1 MHTDKRNS
9 FHYKLLAKYTTRF
22 GLKKNIYIYAK
33 QLHNNATLLTS
44 LCGFKRVLK
53 M

>member
-22 GLKKNIYIYAK
+22 GFKKKKYAK
-33 QLHNNATLLTS
+33 QLHNNTKLLTS